1 MKKYAKP
8 SLKEL
13 GPLRMVTKFSIGCTT
28 DGNAVTDAVCKL

>member
-13 GPLRMVTKFSIGCTT
+13 GLLRSVTKYSFCCFPPIT
-28 DGNAVTDAVCKL
+28 V